1 MKMIKTKRIIAT
13 VMILACSV
21 MGMQAKDYHYTTVK
35 GDPMQT
41 RIYTLDNGL
50 KIYLSVNKDAP
61 RIQTY
66 IAVRTGSRND
76 PAETTGLAHY
86 LEHLMFKGTNHF
98 GTSNMA
104 AEQPLLDSIQ
114 NRYEVY
120 RTIKDPTKRKA
131 WYHSI
136 DSLSQLAAKYNIPNE
151 YDKMMASIGAEG
163 TNAYTSNDVTCY
175 QENIPANEIE
185 NWAKVQSDR
194 FQNMVIRG
202 FHTELEAV
210 YEEYNI
216 GLAKDARKVWDALN
230 KKLFPTHPYGTQTTI
245 GVGDHLKNPS
255 IVNIKNYFKKYYVP
269 NNVAICMAG
278 DLNPDETVALID
290 KYFGGWKKSENLSR
304 PEFPVQPNLTAVV
317 DTTVIGIEAENMMMG
332 WKFDKASSLQNDTLE
347 VISSLLSNGRAGL
360 FDLNLNQAM
369 KVQGAGTGVNALTD
383 YSEFIAVGYPK
394 EGQTLEQVRA
404 LILAEIQKLKN
415 GEFSDDLLPSIVNNM
430 KRAYY
435 ASLLNNNSR
444 ASQYVDAFIN
454 GIEWEQVVNR
464 MDRISKMTKQQIV
477 EFARKYFGQNF
488 VCVYKKTGED
498 KTIKKI
504 EKPAIT
510 AIPTNRD
517 KSSEFLRKIAASKP
531 EPIQPHFV
539 DFKRDLTFAKTGKKL
554 PVVYRQEA
562 NDKLFTMMYRY
573 EFGKQSDVRYDYAAG
588 YVDLLGTDKLF
599 ADQVKQQFYKLA
611 CDFGINVSD
620 NAITVSLSGL
630 NENMPAAVA
639 LAENVLKNMKVD
651 TEAYNQYVGLILKGR
666 ADNKKSQS
674 ANFSALSSYGIYG
687 EYNPQLNQLSAS
699 QLKQTNPQTL
709 VDLIK
714 NLSNYEHT
722 LYYCGPSSLAA
733 VTKLVD
739 KQHRMGKKLI
749 NIPTKKEYQEQTTTQ
764 NEVLL
769 APYDAKNIYMMMYH
783 NENTQ
788 WTPERATIEAVFNEY
803 FGSGMNG
810 VVFQELREARGL
822 AYSASAR
829 YMTPRLKNHPE
840 WVQTYIISQN
850 DKMSDCIRVF
860 NEILDTIPQSE
871 SAFQLAKQS
880 LTKFY
885 ASVRTMRGGFFNA
898 YINAKNRGLDYDLN
912 KKIYETLPSI
922 QLKDIVDFEQQHMAR
937 KPYRYIILGNE
948 KNLNMKELE
957 KIGPVKRVSTETIF
971 GY

>member
-1 MKMIKTKRIIAT
+1 MKMFKTKKIIAFA
-13 VMILACSV
+13 VVLACSI
-21 MGMQAKDYHYTTVK
+21 MGIQAKDYRYVTVK

-86 LEHLMFKGTNHF
+86 LEHLMFKGTTHF
-98 GTSNMA
+98 GTSNLA

-120 RTIKDPTKRKA
+120 RTIKDPAKRKA

-185 NWAKVQSDR
+185 NWAKVQGDR

-216 GLAKDARKVWDALN
+216 GLAKDNQKVWAALN
-230 KKLFPTHPYGTQTTI
+230 AKIFPTHPYGTQTTI

-255 IVNIKNYFKKYYVP
+255 IVNIKNYFNKYYVP

-278 DLNPDETVALID
+278 DLNPDQTVAMID
-290 KYFGGWKKSENLSR
+290 KYFGTWKKSGNLSR
-304 PEFPVQPNLTAVV
+304 PEFPVQPDLTAAI
-317 DTTVIGIEAENMMMG
+317 DTTVVGLEAENLMMG
-332 WKFDKASSLQNDTLE
+332 WKFGKASSLQNDTLE
-347 VISSLLSNGRAGL
+347 VISSLLANGRAGL

-369 KVQGAGTGVNALTD
+369 KVQGVATGVNALAD
-383 YSEFIAVGYPK
+383 YSTFLVVGSPR
-394 EGQTLEQVRA
+394 EGQTLEEVRA
-404 LILAEIQKLKN
+404 LILGEIQKLKN
-415 GEFSDDLLPSIVNNM
+415 GEFSDELLPSIVNNM
-430 KRAYY
+430 KRDYY

-454 GIEWEQVVNR
+454 GTEWEQVVGR
-464 MDRISKMTKQQIV
+464 MDRISKMTKTQIV
-477 EFARKYFGQNF
+477 DFARRYFGQNF

-498 KTIKKI
+498 KSIKKI

-510 AIPTNRD
+510 PIPTNRD
-517 KSSEFLRKIAASKP
+517 KSSDFLREVAASKP
-531 EPIQPHFV
+531 ESIQPHFV

-562 NDKLFTMMYRY
+562 NDKLFSLMYRY
-573 EFGKQSDVRYDYAAG
+573 EFGSQSDIRYDYAAS
-588 YVDLLGTDKLF
+588 YADLLGTDKLS
-599 ADQVKQQFYKLA
+599 ADQVKQKFYKLA
-611 CDFGINVSD
+611 CDFGISVAG

-630 NENMPAAVA
+630 NENMADAVV
-639 LAENVLKNMKVD
+639 LAEDVLKNMKVD
-651 TEAYNQYVGLILKGR
+651 TEAYKKYVDLILKSR
-666 ADNKKSQS
+666 ANNKKSQQS
-674 ANFSALSSYGIYG
+674 NFSALTRYGIYG
-687 EYNPQLNQLSAS
+687 EYNPQLNMLSAA

-714 NLSNYEHT
+714 NLSNYQHT
-722 LYYCGPSSLAA
+722 LYYCGPSSLATI
-733 VTKLVD
+733 TKLVD
-739 KQHRMGKKLI
+739 KQHRMGKKLLSV
-749 NIPTKKEYQEQTTTQ
+749 PAMKEYKEQTTTQ

-769 APYDAKNIYMMMYH
+769 APYEAKNIYMMMYH
-783 NENTQ
+783 NENQQ
-788 WTPERATIEAVFNEY
+788 WTPERAAVQAVFNEY
-803 FGSGMNG
+803 FGSSMNS

-829 YMTPRLKNHPE
+829 YMSPGLKGRPE
-840 WVQTYIISQN
+840 WAQTYIISQN
-850 DKMSDCIRVF
+850 DKMADCIRVF

-871 SAFQLAKQS
+871 AAFQLAKQS

-885 ASVRTMRGGFFNA
+885 ASIRTMRGGLFNA
-898 YINAKNRGLDYDLN
+898 YLKAKNLGLDYDLN
-912 KKIYETLPSI
+912 KKVYETLPSI

-937 KPYRYIILGNE
+937 KPYRYIILGDE